1 MSEEWPKSEFEGM
14 KVVLLYEN
22 GSIVYT
28 WFGMEINDVL
38 SSPTPPELIARS
50 KLSEESLK
58 EWIDEYPEITERF
71 VDALD
76 HGISDGRLLEA
87 TIQTQEYNLDEYFAT
102 NEDN

>member
-28 WFGMEINDVL
+28 WLGMDIKDVL
-38 SSPTPPELIARS
+38 SSPTPPELIAR
-50 KLSEESLK
+50 KRLSEESLK
-58 EWIDEYPEITERF
+58 EWIGLYPEITESF
-71 VDALD
+71 VNALD

-87 TIQTQEYNLDEYFAT
+87 TIQTQEYNLDEWLST
-102 NEDN
+102 KEDD